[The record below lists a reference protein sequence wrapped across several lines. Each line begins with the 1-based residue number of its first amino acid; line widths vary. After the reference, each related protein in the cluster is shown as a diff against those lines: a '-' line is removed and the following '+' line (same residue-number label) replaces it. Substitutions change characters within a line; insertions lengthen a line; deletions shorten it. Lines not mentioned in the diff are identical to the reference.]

1 MLGAAD
7 NPFGTGSLVPG
18 VSDLRGVFED
28 LPSRV
33 EEGTFVAEFGEKIT
47 ADKLERGGLLA

>member
-1 MLGAAD
+1 MGLD
-7 NPFGTGSLVPG
+7 LLCQG

-33 EEGTFVAEFGEKIT
+33 KEGTFVAEFVEKIT
-47 ADKLERGGLLA
+47 ADQLERGGLLA

>member
-1 MLGAAD
+1 MELD
-7 NPFGTGSLVPG
+7 LLCQG

-28 LPSRV
+28 LPSRI
-33 EEGTFVAEFGEKIT
+33 EKGTFVAEFVEKIT